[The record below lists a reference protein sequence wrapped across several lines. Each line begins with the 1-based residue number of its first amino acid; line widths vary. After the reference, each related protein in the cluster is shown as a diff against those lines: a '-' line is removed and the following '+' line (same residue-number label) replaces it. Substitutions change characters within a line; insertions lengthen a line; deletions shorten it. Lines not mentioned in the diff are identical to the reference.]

1 MRAPVLPKNKA
12 FAEVRIMEHVV
23 LALEALQDDAAR
35 ARVLHLACSH
45 FRIDLPVPSSA
56 AANAQA
62 AAHTAAA
69 SAPPSTWVAES
80 SPLLAGGEAGE
91 NDMPEDFRIWLN
103 ASRI

>member
-1 MRAPVLPKNKA
+1 MRGPALPKNKA

-45 FRIDLPVPSSA
+45 FRIDLPTPSGGA
-56 AANAQA
+56 AKAQIA
-62 AAHTAAA
+62 AAHSGAA
-69 SAPPSTWVAES
+69 SAQQPDPAVELS
-80 SPLLAGGEAGE
+80 SLAADQTAE
-91 NDMPEDFRIWLN
+91 NDIPEAFRIWLN